1 MAKFGFSKE
10 GNLKEIR
17 RADTALQTLLLPI
30 NKFDFQD
37 LTIFEKNL
45 RYDINNRL
53 DFIPNNH
60 KFLIQ
65 INSPNVGETSSI
77 INVRGISNV

>member
-17 RADTALQTLLLPI
+17 RADTALQTLLLPV

-45 RYDINNRL
+45 RYDINNR
-53 DFIPNNH
+53 
-60 KFLIQ
+60 
-65 INSPNVGETSSI
+65 
-77 INVRGISNV
+77 